1 MVKKFG
7 KEKELEDIKNQLKRA
22 LADYSNFQRRVEEE
36 KKSLVNIANGN
47 LLGRF
52 LGILD
57 VLEQGVKHEQNE
69 GIDLAV
75 KKFKEVLASENV
87 KEIEA
92 LGQKFNPALQEAVEV
107 VKGGQEDKVIEVLEK
122 GYMLEGKVIRPAK
135 VRVSKKTASSE
146 AKINHSELK
155 EES

>member
-36 KKSLVNIANGN
+36 KRSLARFASGN
-47 LLGRF
+47 LLARF

-57 VLEQGVKHEQNE
+57 ILEQAAKHEQNE
-69 GIDLAV
+69 GVDLAI

-92 LGQKFNPALQEAVEV
+92 LGHKFNPALQEAVEV
-107 VKGGQEDKVIEVLEK
+107 VKGEEENKVIEVLEK
-122 GYMLEGKVIRPAK
+122 GYLLEGKVIRPAK
-135 VRVSKKTASSE
+135 VKVSKIKASQE
-146 AKINHSELK
+146 K
-155 EES
+155 ET